1 MKRKLLLMMA
11 LVAGTLSVNAQQAW
25 HIQNA
30 AFTVASRGIN
40 EFAVVDSNIVWA
52 TAYDGAG
59 GTAPIRNYTRTKDG
73 GAKWTAAVI
82 ANNVAGGLTANFGLA
97 NISPIDYD
105 TAYASLYP
113 TTATAGAQGVYK
125 TTNGGTNWTKVS
137 AGAFTNNSA
146 SFINVVHFFDA
157 KNGIALGDPEGGYF
171 ELYTT
176 NNNGKT
182 WTRVPSANIPLT
194 PVAGEYGTVGYF
206 TAIDSTIIYPTNF
219 GNILVSK
226 DLGYTWSL
234 GVTPLAGVPSTSI
247 PSLTAKNKNEMM
259 AVLNNIDSASSTLMF
274 TLDGGLNWNSTG
286 IDTAGDLFLFSNIA
300 YVPGTANTY
309 FLTAA
314 NAANG
319 AVGSAYS
326 EDGGLTWT
334 NIDQVQHTACSFSD
348 INNGWSGGFWSA
360 TTGGGIFKW
369 GSVRVVSGVNNNKVE
384 NFQVYPNPSNGT
396 FYVRANVNGASTIKV
411 MDVTGRVV
419 FEKEYNTQ
427 TLLYTSF
434 DLSNQ
439 AQGVYMVEVKEGNN
453 VSVQKIVKQ

>member
-1 MKRKLLLMMA
+1 MKRKLLLMAA
-11 LVAGTLSVNAQQAW
+11 LLAGTFTVNAQQAW

-30 AFTVASRGIN
+30 AFTAASRGIN
-40 EFAVVDSNIVWA
+40 EFAVVDSNVVWA
-52 TAYDGAG
+52 TAYDGSGSNA
-59 GTAPIRNYTRTKDG
+59 TIRNYTRTKDG
-73 GAKWTAAVI
+73 GAKWTS
-82 ANNVAGGLTANFGLA
+82 ANITATGLTATFGLA

-105 TAYASLYP
+105 TAYASIYP
-113 TTATAGAQGVYK
+113 TTATAAAQGVYK
-125 TTNGGTNWTKVS
+125 TTNGGTTWAKVS
-137 AGAFTNNSA
+137 TGAFTNASA

-157 KNGIALGDPEGGYF
+157 KNGVALGDPEGGYF

-176 NNNGKT
+176 NDYGKT
-182 WTRVPSANIPLT
+182 WVRVPSANIPLT
-194 PVAGEYGTVGYF
+194 PVSGEYGTVGF
-206 TAIDSTIIYPTNF
+206 FVGIDSTIVYPTNF
-219 GNILVSK
+219 GNILVSH
-226 DLGYTWSL
+226 DLGYTWKL
-234 GVTPLAGVPSTSI
+234 GTTPFSGIPNTGI
-247 PSLTAKNKNEMM
+247 PSITAKNKNEMM
-259 AVLNNIDSASSTLMF
+259 AVINNTDSSVFTLMF

-286 IDTAGDLFLFSNIA
+286 IDTAGDLIVFSNIA

-314 NAANG
+314 NGTIG

-334 NIDQVQHTACSFSD
+334 NIDQVQHTACNFAD
-348 INNGWSGGFWSA
+348 INNGWSGGFYS
-360 TTGGGIFKW
+360 TTAGGGIFKW
-369 GSVRVVSGVNNNKVE
+369 GSVRVASGVNNNKVE

-396 FYVRANVNGASTIKV
+396 FYVRANVNGASSIKV

-427 TLLYTSF
+427 SLLYTSF

-453 VSVQKIVKQ
+453 VSVQKVVKQ

>member
-11 LVAGTLSVNAQQAW
+11 LLAGTITVNAQQAW

-30 AFTVASRGIN
+30 AFTAASRGIN
-40 EFAVVDSNIVWA
+40 DFAVVDSNVVWA
-52 TAYDGAG
+52 TAYDGSG
-59 GTAPIRNYTRTKDG
+59 GNATIRNYTRTKDG
-73 GAKWTAAVI
+73 GAKWTS
-82 ANNVAGGLTANFGLA
+82 ANITATGLTATFGLA

-105 TAYASLYP
+105 TAYASIYP
-113 TTATAGAQGVYK
+113 TTATAAAQGVYK
-125 TTNGGTNWTKVS
+125 TTNGGTTWTKVS
-137 AGAFTNNSA
+137 TGAFTNNSA

-157 KNGIALGDPEGGYF
+157 KNGVALGDPEGGYF

-176 NNNGKT
+176 NNYGKT
-182 WTRVPSANIPLT
+182 WVRVPSANIPLT
-194 PVAGEYGTVGYF
+194 PVSGEYGTVGFF
-206 TAIDSTIIYPTNF
+206 TGIDSTIVYPTNF
-219 GNILVSK
+219 GNILVSN
-226 DLGYTWSL
+226 DMGYTWKL
-234 GVTPLAGVPSTSI
+234 GVTPFSGIPNTAI

-259 AVLNNIDSASSTLMF
+259 AVINNTDSATFTLMF

-286 IDTAGDLFLFSNIA
+286 IDTAGDLVVFSNIA

-314 NAANG
+314 NGVSG

-334 NIDQVQHTACSFSD
+334 NIDQVQHTACNFAD
-348 INNGWSGGFWSA
+348 INNGWSGGFYST

-369 GSVRVVSGVNNNKVE
+369 GSVRVASGVNNNKVE

-396 FYVRANVNGASTIKV
+396 FYVRANVNGASSIKV

-427 TLLYTSF
+427 SLLFTSF

-453 VSVQKIVKQ
+453 VSVQKVVKQ

>member
-1 MKRKLLLMMA
+1 MKRKLLLMAA
-11 LVAGTLSVNAQQAW
+11 LLAGTFTVNAQQAW

-30 AFTVASRGIN
+30 AFTAASRGIN

-52 TAYDGAG
+52 TAYDGSG
-59 GTAPIRNYTRTKDG
+59 GNATIRNYTRTKDG
-73 GAKWTAAVI
+73 GAKWTS
-82 ANNVAGGLTANFGLA
+82 ANITATGLTATFGLA

-105 TAYASLYP
+105 TAYASIYP
-113 TTATAGAQGVYK
+113 TTATAAAQGVYK
-125 TTNGGTNWTKVS
+125 TTNGGTNWNKVS
-137 AGAFTNNSA
+137 TGAFTNNSA

-157 KNGIALGDPEGGYF
+157 RNGVALGDPEGGYF

-176 NNNGKT
+176 NNCGRT
-182 WTRVPSANIPLT
+182 WVRVPSANIPLT
-194 PVAGEYGTVGYF
+194 PVSGEYGTVGFF

-219 GNILVSK
+219 GNILVSN
-226 DLGYTWSL
+226 DMGYTWKL
-234 GVTPLAGVPSTSI
+234 GVTPFAGIPNTAI
-247 PSLTAKNKNEMM
+247 PSITAKNKNEMM
-259 AVLNNIDSASSTLMF
+259 AVLNNGDSLTYTLIF

-286 IDTAGDLFLFSNIA
+286 IDTAGDLVIFSHVA

-314 NAANG
+314 SSLG

-334 NIDQVQHTACSFSD
+334 NIDQVQHTACSFAD
-348 INNGWSGGFWSA
+348 INNGWSGGFYS
-360 TTGGGIFKW
+360 TTAGGGIFKW
-369 GSVRVVSGVNNNKVE
+369 GSVRVVSGLNNNKVE

-396 FYVRANVNGASTIKV
+396 FYVRANVNGASSIKV
-411 MDVTGRVV
+411 MDVTGRIV

-427 TLLYTSF
+427 SLLFTSF

-439 AQGVYMVEVKEGNN
+439 AQGVYMVEVREGNN
-453 VSVQKIVKQ
+453 VSVQKVVKQ

>member
-1 MKRKLLLMMA
+1 MKRKLLLMAA
-11 LVAGTLSVNAQQAW
+11 LLAGTFTVNAQQAW

-30 AFTVASRGIN
+30 AFTAASRGIN
-40 EFAVVDSNIVWA
+40 EFAVVDSNVVWA
-52 TAYDGAG
+52 TAYDGSGSNA
-59 GTAPIRNYTRTKDG
+59 TIRNYTRTKDG
-73 GAKWTAAVI
+73 GAKWTS
-82 ANNVAGGLTANFGLA
+82 ANITATGLTATFGLA

-105 TAYASLYP
+105 TAYASIYP
-113 TTATAGAQGVYK
+113 TTATAAAQGVYK

-137 AGAFTNNSA
+137 TGAFTNNSA

-157 KNGIALGDPEGGYF
+157 RNGVALGDPEGGYF

-176 NNNGKT
+176 NNCGRT
-182 WTRVPSANIPLT
+182 WVRVPSANIPLT
-194 PVAGEYGTVGYF
+194 PVSGEYGTVGFF

-219 GNILVSK
+219 GNILVSN
-226 DLGYTWSL
+226 DMGYTWKL
-234 GVTPLAGVPSTSI
+234 GVTPFAGIPNTAI
-247 PSLTAKNKNEMM
+247 PSITAKNKNEMM
-259 AVLNNIDSASSTLMF
+259 AVLNNGDSLTYTLMF

-286 IDTAGDLFLFSNIA
+286 IDTAGDLVIFSHVA

-314 NAANG
+314 SSLG

-334 NIDQVQHTACSFSD
+334 NIDQVQHTACSFAD
-348 INNGWSGGFWSA
+348 INNGWSGGFYS
-360 TTGGGIFKW
+360 TTAGGGIFKW
-369 GSVRVVSGVNNNKVE
+369 GSVRVVSGLNNNKVE

-396 FYVRANVNGASTIKV
+396 FYVRANVNGASGIKV

-427 TLLYTSF
+427 SLLFTSF

-439 AQGVYMVEVKEGNN
+439 AQGVYMVEVREGNN
-453 VSVQKIVKQ
+453 VSVQKVVKQ